1 MERVG
6 VVTVNEIDDIC
17 RMVRKTVAAGREY
30 MDSRTCTA
38 LLEAANRG
46 DLPAVHDLLVA
57 NMIKLRGASFT
68 CSLLQDIDQKCASAE
83 PRAGYQH

>member
-1 MERVG
+1 M
-6 VVTVNEIDDIC
+6 NEIDDI
-17 RMVRKTVAAGREY
+17 RQMVRTTVEAGREY

-57 NMIKLRGASFT
+57 NMIALRGASFT
-68 CSLLQDIDQKCASAE
+68 CSLLQDIDHRCASMEA
-83 PRAGYQH
+83 RASYQH